1 MFFYATNNFVI
12 NENEKEKLP
21 YQFIQDTILG
31 LEELKSGQI
40 EPYIFESEE
49 NAK

>member
-1 MFFYATNNFVI
+1 ML
-12 NENEKEKLP
+12 NENQDLP

-40 EPYIFESEE
+40 EPYVFESEE
-49 NAK
+49 NAKQN